1 MRYQRRY
8 GQEPD
13 DPPTKMPRE
22 EISMLA
28 CSIAED
34 VLHSCDGQFV
44 HAYEED
50 TDDPTGFTKRG
61 RELFEL
67 VYNAVMHRMGGDE

>member
-1 MRYQRRY
+1 MIYCH
-8 GQEPD
+8 EPD
-13 DPPTKMPRE
+13 DQPTKMPRE

-28 CSIAED
+28 CEIAED

-44 HAYEED
+44 HAYED
-50 TDDPTGFTKRG
+50 NTDDPTGFTERG